1 MSFTQRLD
9 FILLFNFMSEIAFK
23 IDEILIAS

>member
-23 IDEILIAS
+23 RDEILIAS